1 MATMASDTT
10 ATNTTATNG
19 APIRVLV
26 VDDAVAVRRLM
37 TMLFQSEPDL
47 ELAGIAQDG
56 LVALEK
62 IGLLKPDIISLD
74 LAMPNMDGLTML
86 REMRERGI
94 DVPVIMFSTLTHHGA
109 KETIEGLALGAAD
122 YVTKPTHY
130 DNPMD
135 ALEAVRAELVPRIK
149 AIVRA
154 AQRQPEA
161 APAAPAPKGAAA
173 GAGATAG
180 QRSGKV
186 EAIVIGS
193 STGGPNALAEV
204 ISRLP
209 GNLRVPVLV
218 AQHMP
223 PVYTTYLA
231 QRLDSLSSLTV
242 REAVDGEPV
251 LAGTVYIA
259 PGDHHL
265 TLRPTASGAT
275 IALTQGAP
283 VNHCRPSVDVL
294 FRSAAAT
301 YGKQCLA
308 IVLTGMG
315 HDGRDGAVELHG
327 LGAQILIQDEAT
339 SVVWGMPGAVH
350 ETGVADEVLPVDKIA
365 AAAVR
370 LTAVGSGFRRS
381 GPSTASSASPAA
393 SPAVGGADGAD
404 VPRKV
409 PTAVPSSV
417 TTGG

>member
-1 MATMASDTT
+1 MTT
-10 ATNTTATNG
+10 TPTSAKTDG
-19 APIRVLV
+19 PIRVLV

-56 LVALEK
+56 AIALER
-62 IGLLKPDIISLD
+62 IESLKPDIVSLD

-86 REMRERGI
+86 REMRSRGL

-109 KETIEGLALGAAD
+109 RETIEGLSLGAAD

-135 ALEAVRAELVPRIK
+135 ALEAVRADLVPKIR

-154 AQRQPEA
+154 HRTNAASASATARRGDASSAAGSAGA
-161 APAAPAPKGAAA
+161 APAVARG
-173 GAGATAG
+173 
-180 QRSGKV
+180 GKV
-186 EAIVIGS
+186 DVVVIGS

-204 ISRLP
+204 IGRLP

-231 QRLDSLSSLTV
+231 QRLDGSGALTV
-242 REAVDGEPV
+242 REAIDGEPIE
-251 LAGTVYIA
+251 AGTVYIA

-275 IALTQGAP
+275 VALTQGPP

-294 FRSAAAT
+294 FKSAAAAFGRQT
-301 YGKQCLA
+301 LA
-308 IVLTGMG
+308 VMLTGMG

-327 LGAQILIQDEAT
+327 LGAQVLVQDEST
-339 SVVWGMPGAVH
+339 SVVWGMPGAVF
-350 ETGVADEVLPVDKIA
+350 EAGVADEVLPVDRIA
-365 AAAVR
+365 AAIVR
-370 LTAVGSGFRRS
+370 LTALGAGFRR
-381 GPSTASSASPAA
+381 GATAAA
-393 SPAVGGADGAD
+393 QGG
-404 VPRKV
+404 
-409 PTAVPSSV
+409 
-417 TTGG
+417 